1 MRKLLK
7 WTAIVLVVLFL
18 GIQLMRPA
26 RSNPPVDE
34 SQTIEART
42 QMTPQVKAIFE
53 RSCND
58 CHSNKT
64 VWPWYTNVAPISWWI
79 VGHINEARQLMNLSE
94 WGKLDRDRQDRKLRQ
109 ICDEV
114 TDGGMPLPSYL
125 PMHPKAKLSEQDK
138 KTLCDWTFEKG
149 SSNKIADDNRRAI
162 HELTR
167 TTRIK
172 HSLSLLLL

>member
-1 MRKLLK
+1 V
-7 WTAIVLVVLFL
+7 IVLVVLFL

-26 RSNPPVDE
+26 RSNPAVDE

-79 VGHINEARQLMNLSE
+79 AGHIDEARQLMNLSE
-94 WGKLDRDRQDRKLRQ
+94 WAKLDRDRQDRKLRQ

-125 PMHPKAKLSEQDK
+125 PMHPKAKVSDQDK
-138 KTLCDWTFEKG
+138 KTLCDWTAAE
-149 SSNKIADDNRRAI
+149 RQR
-162 HELTR
+162 
-167 TTRIK
+167 
-172 HSLSLLLL
+172 LSGAAK

>member
-1 MRKLLK
+1 V
-7 WTAIVLVVLFL
+7 IVLVLLFL

-109 ICDEV
+109 ICDEI

-125 PMHPKAKLSEQDK
+125 PMHPKAKLAEQDK
-138 KTLCDWTFEKG
+138 KTLCDWTAAE
-149 SSNKIADDNRRAI
+149 RER
-162 HELTR
+162 
-167 TTRIK
+167 
-172 HSLSLLLL
+172 LSGGTNSR